1 MNFFASLCRG
11 GKSLLALM
19 AIMAGCFAP
28 AAFAAGAPAGTSIP
42 NSATLSY
49 SIAGRVAAPLTAVAP
64 VVVVAEVIDVVLTWQ
79 DATPVPVN
87 SPDSGKRLSFVL
99 TNIGNGP
106 ETFRLVRNNVIAG
119 DQFDPA
125 NAATGA
131 IFLESGAQAGFQASG
146 PNADTQY
153 QPGVNDPELAA
164 DTSRAV
170 YVFSSIPV
178 ALVTGALGHV
188 SLTASSATA
197 GAPGAKPG
205 AALAG
210 LGQGGVDAVVGGSRG
225 QTSAQ
230 GGYIVSGIAL
240 SLLKTVVAVRDT
252 LGGGLVMPG
261 SVLSYRVVLSL
272 TGVGTAENFSFADPL
287 PANTSYVPASL
298 TVDGAPRSDAADT
311 DNAGFAAG
319 AVSVLFGN
327 TAVPATRVIEFNVT
341 VN

>member
-1 MNFFASLCRG
+1 
-11 GKSLLALM
+11 M
-19 AIMAGCFAP
+19 AVMAVFFAP

-64 VVVVAEVIDVVLTWQ
+64 VVVVAEVINLVLTWQ
-79 DATPVPVN
+79 DGTPVAVN
-87 SPDSGKRLSFVL
+87 SPDPGKALSFVL
-99 TNIGNGP
+99 TNTGNGP
-106 ETFRLVRNNVIAG
+106 ETFRLARNNVIAG
-119 DQFDPA
+119 DQFDPV
-125 NAATGA
+125 NATAGA
-131 IFLESGAQAGFQASG
+131 FYLESGAQAGFQASG
-146 PNADTQY
+146 PNADTLY
-153 QPGVNDPELAA
+153 QPGVNDPVLAA
-164 DTSRAV
+164 DASRAV
-170 YVFSSIPV
+170 YVFSSIPA
-178 ALVTGALGHV
+178 ALATGALGHV

-205 AALAG
+205 TALAG

-225 QTSAQ
+225 QASAQ
-230 GGYIVSGIAL
+230 GSYIVSGISL

-261 SVLSYRVVLSL
+261 SVLTYRVVLSL

-287 PANTSYVPASL
+287 PASTSYLPASI
-298 TVDGAPRSDAADT
+298 TVDGAARSDAADT

-319 AVSVLFGN
+319 TVSVLFGN
-327 TAVPATRVIEFNVT
+327 TAVPATRVIEFKAT